1 MASFLSHLKM
11 SVLIRV
17 TLAMKMQFVEIG
29 KELSNVHVKPDILET
44 VSFVK
49 ISMNALMM
57 DIFVLR
63 IRTVKILPVLLSVF
77 VLREVLYLSDFYTF

>member
-1 MASFLSHLKM
+1 M
-11 SVLIRV
+11 SVLIIV

-29 KELSNVHVKPDILET
+29 KELSNVNVKQDMLET

-49 ISMNALMM
+49 ISMNALMAG
-57 DIFVLR
+57 IFVLR

-77 VLREVLYLSDFYTF
+77 VQREVLYLFDFYKF